1 MKPQK
6 IVRMA
11 DFKVA
16 KNEYLLVTVG
26 LGSCVGVTLY
36 SPRTKVGGLAHIM
49 LPDSSKA
56 RLNNVNGNGR
66 EYMAKYADA
75 SIELMIDE
83 IKNLGAGRSKLV
95 AKIAGGA
102 HMFQCNDNGDLN
114 IGDENVL
121 AVKNKLDDLRIEII
135 AEDTGEDYGRTL
147 EFDLGTGILVVKS
160 ARKGII
166 NL

>member
-11 DFKVA
+11 EVKVA
-16 KNEYLLVTVG
+16 KDEYHLVTVG

-36 SPRTKVGGLAHIM
+36 SPRTKIGGLAHIM
-49 LPDSSKA
+49 LPNSSRA
-56 RLNNVNGNGR
+56 RLNNGNGNDR
-66 EYMAKYADA
+66 EYLAKYADT
-75 SIELMIDE
+75 SIDLMIDE
-83 IKNLGAGRSKLV
+83 MKDLGASKPTLV

-102 HMFQCNDNGDLN
+102 HMFQCNGNGHLKIGEEN
-114 IGDENVL
+114 IL
-121 AVKNKLDDLRIEII
+121 AVKNKLDDLRIELI

-147 EFDLGTGILVVKS
+147 EFDVGTGILVVKS

-166 NL
+166 QL